1 MIRAFSSNAAMA
13 SLVLA
18 IVVSTPATAQVE
30 SGNEQLFNL
39 VSQMQQLQDEIRS
52 LRGQIEEQ
60 SYQIEDL
67 KRRQRDQYLDL
78 DQRISGITGGQ
89 PSGAAPGLGSTTRT
103 APSTAAGVTASATV
117 PAASPATGGNAAVP
131 PLGRT
136 EEGEA
141 AAQAAASQPPRDVP
155 EVTAP
160 PSVPSTTM
168 ALGAPD
174 TTSRE
179 TVANPEAEQA
189 AYDQAF
195 QALKE
200 LRYADAARDFQAFLD
215 AYPQSSLAG
224 NAQYWLGES
233 YYVTRNYDM
242 ALNAFESLGSNYP
255 DSTKGGDALLK
266 IGYTHYE
273 LKQYDQARA
282 ALEQVT
288 TRYPNSTLA
297 RLATS
302 RLNSMR
308 LEGHL

>member
-1 MIRAFSSNAAMA
+1 MLRFKSNIAAMA

-30 SGNEQLFNL
+30 SGNQQLFNL

-60 SYQIEDL
+60 GYQIEEL

-78 DQRISGITGGQ
+78 DQRISGGSGSAGGLAGGSA
-89 PSGAAPGLGSTTRT
+89 PLPTVPGAATPGS
-103 APSTAAGVTASATV
+103 AAAGSSI
-117 PAASPATGGNAAVP
+117 PDSNPSVP

-141 AAQAAASQPPRDVP
+141 AAQAAASQPRQDVP

-160 PSVPSTTM
+160 PSVPSTTV

-215 AYPQSSLAG
+215 AYPQSTLAG

-242 ALNAFESLGSNYP
+242 ALDAFQALGDNYP

-273 LKQYDQARA
+273 LQQYDQARA

-288 TRYPNSTLA
+288 SRYPNTTLA